1 MRRGVCVAVWL
12 LAAGLHGCGGSD
24 SGGDAPPQ
32 DAGQDAPAH
41 DDFRY
46 AHVLASDYRQSSS
59 VLRSADPD
67 LARDTQ
73 ETHSDNEPAGS
84 GAYGLSPSMRST
96 SPVSRGWTP
105 QQFRQAYNVPVT
117 QGNSKPP
124 GYGIK
129 VAVIVAYHYS
139 NLQSDL
145 NKWAQQFNA
154 TPITLNII
162 NQAGSAKN
170 NSWALEAA
178 LSVQMINTVSPGAT
192 VYVIEA
198 KSVSQNDI
206 RVAMQ
211 TAVNLGVNIVSM
223 PFGADE
229 TFTEGSQAYLFLST
243 HVVWIAASGDSSTP
257 SFPATYPDVIAVGGT
272 TVSSV
277 DPLVETAW
285 VNAGAGMS
293 IVERMPSFQ
302 MIPSVQGRNTTAYR
316 SVPDVAF
323 NADPEYGAQI
333 YASVLG
339 GWVVVGGT
347 SVSTAFFTGV
357 VAAVDS
363 ARKSQNLPL
372 LTSVIGQGV
381 SLQDSLYKL
390 MSTNGGPTNSTVLN
404 DVVEGI
410 AGEGSYPAGP
420 GYDIATG
427 LGSLNVQQFIEYM
440 VTQ

>member
-1 MRRGVCVAVWL
+1 
-12 LAAGLHGCGGSD
+12 
-24 SGGDAPPQ
+24 
-32 DAGQDAPAH
+32 
-41 DDFRY
+41 
-46 AHVLASDYRQSSS
+46 
-59 VLRSADPD
+59 
-67 LARDTQ
+67 
-73 ETHSDNEPAGS
+73 
-84 GAYGLSPSMRST
+84 MRST
-96 SPVSRGWTP
+96 SPVSSGWTP
-105 QQFRQAYNVPVT
+105 QQFRQAYNVPLT
-117 QGNSKPP
+117 QQNNKPP

-145 NKWAQQFNA
+145 NKWAQQFNG
-154 TPITLNII
+154 TPIILNII

-178 LSVQMINTVSPGAT
+178 LSVQMINAVSPGAT

-198 KSVSQNDI
+198 KSVSQNDM

-211 TAVNLGVNIVSM
+211 TAVNLGANIVSM

-229 TFTEGSQAYLFLST
+229 TFAEGSQAYLFLSS

-272 TVSSV
+272 TAQLDSSYN
-277 DPLVETAW
+277 LLSEAAW
-285 VNAGAGMS
+285 VDAGAGMS

-302 MIPSVQGRNTTAYR
+302 MIPSVQQRNTTAYR

-323 NADPEYGAQI
+323 YADPEHGAQI

-357 VAAVDS
+357 VANVNS
-363 ARKSQNLPL
+363 ARKAQNLPL

-390 MSTNGGPTNSTVLN
+390 MSTNGGPTNSTVLH
-404 DVVEGI
+404 DVVNGI

-440 VTQ
+440 LTQ